1 MSSIS
6 LKKKL
11 YNTRLRN
18 KKEDLQQIVSGAT
31 KDITDITKLLLS
43 LNKYHA
49 DVMTNINSVMNKT
62 KKAEADAVRQEGHLG
77 VKPRNVKSV
86 AELMLFDSDINVYE
100 EQNVQLAEVAEF
112 NIRGKKT
119 KFYTQKEL
127 DEMANKRL
135 MVLKKQELLKQE
147 RLKLI
152 ELEKA
157 PETLNVRQGQKITE
171 QNELYYLPSGAQDID
186 IQLEENLF
194 GNEQDDAFKKY
205 EEQVQKQKKRRRQ
218 RAEMG
223 NDPNMTRQEEVEEA
237 VAEPI
242 VEQKV
247 IEDIAP
253 SVRAKKLVEEQ

>member
-1 MSSIS
+1 MPEMSSIS

-119 KFYTQKEL
+119 KFYT
-127 DEMANKRL
+127 
-135 MVLKKQELLKQE
+135 
-147 RLKLI
+147 
-152 ELEKA
+152 
-157 PETLNVRQGQKITE
+157 
-171 QNELYYLPSGAQDID
+171 
-186 IQLEENLF
+186 
-194 GNEQDDAFKKY
+194 
-205 EEQVQKQKKRRRQ
+205 
-218 RAEMG
+218 
-223 NDPNMTRQEEVEEA
+223 
-237 VAEPI
+237 
-242 VEQKV
+242 
-247 IEDIAP
+247 
-253 SVRAKKLVEEQ
+253 

>member
-1 MSSIS
+1 MKLEMPEMSSIS

-119 KFYTQKEL
+119 KFYT
-127 DEMANKRL
+127 
-135 MVLKKQELLKQE
+135 
-147 RLKLI
+147 
-152 ELEKA
+152 
-157 PETLNVRQGQKITE
+157 
-171 QNELYYLPSGAQDID
+171 
-186 IQLEENLF
+186 
-194 GNEQDDAFKKY
+194 
-205 EEQVQKQKKRRRQ
+205 
-218 RAEMG
+218 
-223 NDPNMTRQEEVEEA
+223 
-237 VAEPI
+237 
-242 VEQKV
+242 
-247 IEDIAP
+247 
-253 SVRAKKLVEEQ
+253 